1 MKISMAGTGGLLL
14 DMAEDTFDEAVQAR
28 IWAMA
33 RTLGASE
40 WCTQA
45 VPGVNNL
52 LVTFDPLMTDAE
64 WASQRLGTLWAGTVA
79 DDTPPAVI
87 DVRVD
92 YGGDFG
98 EDLPEIASR
107 TGLTEDEVIALH
119 ASGTYRVAAIGAM
132 PGFVYLTGLD
142 SRLAI
147 PRRHS
152 PRLRVEQ
159 GAVVIGGGHAGIM
172 PCSAPSGW
180 HILGRTKLDMFS
192 PHRQDPL
199 LLHLGDIVCF
209 HDSRKDCPA

>member
-14 DMAEDTFDEAVQAR
+14 DMAEGAFDEAVQAR

-52 LVTFDPLMTDAE
+52 LVTFDPLVTDGE
-64 WASQRLGTLWAGTVA
+64 KVSQKLGILWAEAVA

-92 YGGDFG
+92 YGGTFG

-152 PRLRVEQ
+152 PRLKVEQ

-172 PCSAPSGW
+172 PCAAPSGW
-180 HILGRTKLDMFS
+180 HIMGRTKLDMFS

-199 LLHLGDIVCF
+199 LLHLGDIVRF